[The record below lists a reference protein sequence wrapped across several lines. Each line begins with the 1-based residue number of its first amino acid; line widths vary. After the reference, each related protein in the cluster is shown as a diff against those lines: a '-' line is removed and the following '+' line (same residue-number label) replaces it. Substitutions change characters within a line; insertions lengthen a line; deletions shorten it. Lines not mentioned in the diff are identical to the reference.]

1 MEAKKTSSK
10 QVVAILLLVI
20 GLIVGVFG
28 ILGLV
33 GGGGMDPVSYTHLEK
48 DFISSRC
55 YTLLSYLAVTAGNR
69 ATANQLALILWP
81 DESCEIPMKSVR
93 NIAYRLRSLLGYVGL
108 EDLVVYANGIF
119 SFNPEIKVVTDV
131 GLFEELCDS
140 IEMENNPKK
149 RYRLYEAAVGLYSGN
164 LLPRLSD
171 NIYFIPSITY
181 YQGLYF
187 RLAGRYIERQ
197 TECGEY
203 VYAHKAAK
211 AALAFDP
218 FNSSLNMHL
227 TILLYQQSGAGT
239 ANAFY
244 TGIKRHLT
252 EAHIQRIK
260 QTCPNTVS
268 YTHLDDDGGAYGGQR
283 QVMADPEAQGGGRA
297 PGRERARDRC
307 V

>member
-1 MEAKKTSSK
+1 MNFFQQQLKW
-10 QVVAILLLVI
+10 
-20 GLIVGVFG
+20 
-28 ILGLV
+28 ILGNQPEFQDAKYVGRACFVPLV
-33 GGGGMDPVSYTHLEK
+33 DGTRIKAELITCGTHEKYEALKLTAGEVRINCFNGLTIHGSKGTLSEK

-119 SFNPEIKVVTDV
+119 SFIPEIKVVTDV

-187 RLAGRYIERQ
+187 RLAGRYI
-197 TECGEY
+197 
-203 VYAHKAAK
+203 
-211 AALAFDP
+211 
-218 FNSSLNMHL
+218 
-227 TILLYQQSGAGT
+227 
-239 ANAFY
+239 
-244 TGIKRHLT
+244 
-252 EAHIQRIK
+252 
-260 QTCPNTVS
+260 
-268 YTHLDDDGGAYGGQR
+268 
-283 QVMADPEAQGGGRA
+283 
-297 PGRERARDRC
+297 
-307 V
+307 